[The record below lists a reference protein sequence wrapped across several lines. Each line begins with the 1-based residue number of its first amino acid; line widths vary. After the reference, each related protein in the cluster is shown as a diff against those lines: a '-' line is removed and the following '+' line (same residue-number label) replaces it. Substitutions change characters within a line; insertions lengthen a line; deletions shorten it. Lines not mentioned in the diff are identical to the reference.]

1 MATNVLI
8 HVIGRVDVGA
18 EKDSE
23 IDGQLDKIKRSPGA
37 YIDLVSQKEREH
49 GVDLPPI
56 VQTLRLAEANQCWP
70 DEIIFLGTEQSPGG
84 EGDTFRI
91 AVVLKDVLPVLGDL
105 FASPI
110 PHDVRA
116 VKVAHMSA
124 EAFSSAVR
132 KNVDPEEGRR
142 YFLSIAGGGKSS
154 FNGALA
160 GLLSKGIIPHLLEAN
175 TSEDRGPIDMHR
187 LVDSMSD
194 IRRYLTR
201 KRMWWP
207 LAGNLV
213 DQADNQK
220 YLRELH
226 FGERR
231 HVGKQRNRSSSLEL
245 GISSL
250 LADLAVEDQGWG
262 RKMTRLVEMR
272 SREIIE
278 ASQRT
283 DDNFPTEEIANA
295 YKRARNGEGGENV
308 DTADQINWMAKDD
321 HDEWRRLEVVPNRIS
336 EFWRTTDRRRGAR
349 NICRIARNFRHRII
363 LDENYT
369 GFHAQVFPDLFEL
382 LTEGQNEKFELD
394 RFAEKVSEFGHGIP
408 WTVATPVT
416 QVIRAIGSREDR
428 EIQDA
433 VANFI
438 NANPS
443 GIRDVFLFESKSSD
457 LLDIEL
463 LSRRLLF
470 ELQERESELFRHKK
484 SQISA
489 IELILGQGTK
499 AMNLAMIIAGVVHAF
514 HLDVPLKL
522 YEAPKPPKS
531 KTEVKKIAILS
542 SQQLKRQL
550 LPDTAVI
557 SAISASLSVVDLKQ
571 AALLGELLSEKNQDL
586 AKEISSLRMGVD
598 FPFEDVDEKSTQSCF
613 QRGMPAVAFL
623 ISQREINGD
632 CDAVSRVAPLLTAMT
647 DSKKVKGKKID
658 DMWKTDLNLKPLWR
672 QRNNALHHN
681 VDNKGDERFAVWPS
695 DLSEQIVFDRF
706 VELLKID
713 SAEVRNKV
721 RIEVKSLQTR
731 FENVKSK
738 CAESDS

>member
-1 MATNVLI
+1 MARNVLI
-8 HVIGRVDVGA
+8 HVVGRVDIGA

-23 IDGQLDKIKRSPGA
+23 IEERLTKIEESPEE
-37 YIDLVSQKEREH
+37 YIDLVVQKEREH

-84 EGDTFRI
+84 DGDTFRI
-91 AVVLKDVLPVLGDL
+91 AVVLKDVLPVLGGL

-124 EAFSSAVR
+124 EAFSNAAR
-132 KNVDPEEGRR
+132 KNVDPEEGRS

-160 GLLSKGIIPHLLEAN
+160 GLLSKGIIPYLLEAN

-207 LAGNLV
+207 LAENLG
-213 DQADNQK
+213 DQQDNQK

-272 SREIIE
+272 SREIVE
-278 ASQRT
+278 SSQRT
-283 DDNFPTEEIANA
+283 DDDFPTEEIANA
-295 YKRARNGEGGENV
+295 YKRARNGEGGEKV
-308 DTADQINWMAKDD
+308 DTADQINWMAKED
-321 HDEWRRLEVVPNRIS
+321 HAEWRRLEVVPNQIS
-336 EFWRTTDRRRGAR
+336 EFWRTTDRRIGAR
-349 NICRIARNFRHRII
+349 NVCRIARNFRHRII
-363 LDENYT
+363 LDENYR
-369 GFHAQVFPDLFEL
+369 GFHAQVFPHLFEL

-394 RFAEKVSEFGHGIP
+394 RFALKVSEFGYGIP

-416 QVIRAIGSREDR
+416 QVIRAIGAREDR

-433 VANFI
+433 ISDFV
-438 NANPS
+438 NADPS
-443 GIRDVFLFESKSSD
+443 GIRDVFLFESMTSD
-457 LLDIEL
+457 LNDIEA
-463 LSRRLLF
+463 LSRRLLL
-470 ELQERESELFRHKK
+470 ELQDRESELFKQRK

-489 IELILGQGTK
+489 VELILGQGTK
-499 AMNLAMIIAGVVHAF
+499 AMNLAMIIAGAVHAF
-514 HLDVPLKL
+514 HLGVPLKL
-522 YEAPKPPKS
+522 YEAPKPPNS

-542 SQQLKRQL
+542 SQQLKQQL
-550 LPDTAVI
+550 LPDTAVM

-571 AALLGELLSEKNQDL
+571 AALLGDLLSEKNQDL
-586 AKEISSLRMGVD
+586 AKEISSLRMKVD
-598 FPFEDVDEKSTQSCF
+598 FPFEDIDEKSAQSCF
-613 QRGMPAVAFL
+613 NRGMPAVAFL

-632 CDAVSRVAPLLTAMT
+632 CDAVSRVSPLLTAMT
-647 DSKKVKGKKID
+647 DSKKINGTKID
-658 DMWKTDLNLKPLWR
+658 DMWKTDPILKPLWR

-681 VDNKGDERFAVWPS
+681 VDPKGDERFAVWPS

-713 SAEVRNKV
+713 SAEVRNRV
-721 RIEVKSLQTR
+721 RDEIKYLKAR
-731 FENVKSK
+731 FENIRDK
-738 CAESDS
+738 CAAFDS